1 MMNYKIIFLTV
12 AVLILAGGLIVFG
25 VSRIDSTKVEP
36 AAVETR
42 KVTTEEIKSL
52 EKDTIAPV
60 NLNQETTPV
69 AEELANNSPQTT
81 ANPIKPNATMTTLKP
96 SPTPEIKA
104 ESKPTVVQNDVFD
117 GKKIVKTEAEWRK
130 ILTAEQFYVL
140 REKGTEKPYT
150 GKYTDNKKAGDYHCA
165 ACGLA
170 LFSSTNKFDS
180 ETGWISFY
188 KTITAAN
195 VLEETDNSLGETR
208 TEVLCARCG
217 SHLGHVFDDGPE
229 PTGLRYCINSAA
241 LDFQKQK

>member
-1 MMNYKIIFLTV
+1 MMNYKVIFLTV

-25 VSRIDSTKVEP
+25 VSRMDFTQNKP
-36 AAVETR
+36 MTVETQ
-42 KVTTEEIKSL
+42 KVKTEETKSL
-52 EKDTIAPV
+52 EKSAITPV
-60 NLNQETTPV
+60 NSNREITPI
-69 AEELANNSPQTT
+69 AEESANNSPQTT

-96 SPTPEIKA
+96 SPTPEMKA
-104 ESKPTVVQNDVFD
+104 ESKPTAVQNDVFD

-130 ILTAEQFYVL
+130 TLTAAQFYVL

-150 GKYTDNKKAGDYHCA
+150 GKYTDNKKAGDYYCA

-188 KTITAAN
+188 KTITAVN